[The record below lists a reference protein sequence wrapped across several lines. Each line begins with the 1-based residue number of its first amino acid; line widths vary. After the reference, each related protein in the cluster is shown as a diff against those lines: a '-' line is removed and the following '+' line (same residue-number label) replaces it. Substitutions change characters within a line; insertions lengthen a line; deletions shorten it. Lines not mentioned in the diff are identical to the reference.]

1 MGLIMEKARQ
11 QALEMKEKLVHDF
24 QEIKNNFL
32 ANFPDDFP
40 KPKHVK
46 QPNGCYKI
54 VHKSTSSWRT
64 SQQGEKWIK
73 DLDILLD
80 HLSNNV
86 TGPDKTVEETIDEMS
101 IVLKGVSK
109 DGEPMEIDCMT
120 CSKEAFSVY
129 VIRDCLKN
137 EQLPISVATNWN
149 EFAKDYTRFMAEV

>member
-1 MGLIMEKARQ
+1 MELTRQ
-11 QALEMKEKLVHDF
+11 QAREMRDKLVQDF
-24 QEIKNNFL
+24 QEIKNNFPD
-32 ANFPDDFP
+32 NFPDDSP
-40 KPKHVK
+40 KPKHAK

-64 SQQGEKWIK
+64 SQQGEEWIK

-80 HLSNNV
+80 HLSNNI
-86 TGPDKTVEETIDEMS
+86 TGPDKTSEEIIDEIS
-101 IVLKGVSK
+101 IVLKGMSK
-109 DGEPMEIDCMT
+109 DGETTEIDCMT

-149 EFAKDYTRFMAEV
+149 EFAKDYSKLLMSI